1 MTDVHQGPDDRH
13 DVATPEPAPAPR
25 PAPTPGPRPG
35 PVPRPRPTAD
45 VSPAVADDVRQGV
58 VDELRAEQVLD
69 GGGSDV
75 AARTAAVER
84 LPLVE
89 RADGFATLHDDLRT
103 RLESGGVPRG

>member
-1 MTDVHQGPDDRH
+1 M
-13 DVATPEPAPAPR
+13 
-25 PAPTPGPRPG
+25 
-35 PVPRPRPTAD
+35 
-45 VSPAVADDVRQGV
+45 SPAVADDVRQGV
-58 VDELRAEQVLD
+58 VDALRAEQVLDDRAEQVPNDRAEQVPDDRAEQVPD

-89 RADGFATLHDDLRT
+89 RADGFAALHDDLRT

>member
-1 MTDVHQGPDDRH
+1 M
-13 DVATPEPAPAPR
+13 
-25 PAPTPGPRPG
+25 
-35 PVPRPRPTAD
+35 PRPRPTAD

-58 VDELRAEQVLD
+58 VDELRAEQVLDDRAEQVLD

-89 RADGFATLHDDLRT
+89 RADGFAALHDDLRT